1 MHEIIRKG
9 IVDILKRNRKLL
21 KIPVRQKAKFE
32 GWLKFELANWL
43 ELKGYSNVEVE
54 SERYFSKSKTDIS
67 FFHNEEPY
75 SVELKTPNT
84 NWKVPGV
91 VDKVRPITNNI
102 QSIIGDAEK
111 LNSKSGIVAFVL
123 FPVPIND
130 NRWEVYLDRIKEK
143 TNLEISRESNCER
156 VNIAIDEKN
165 KCSLIIC
172 CFKSKRFKN
181 WP

>member
-1 MHEIIRKG
+1 M
-9 IVDILKRNRKLL
+9 
-21 KIPVRQKAKFE
+21 
-32 GWLKFELANWL
+32 
-43 ELKGYSNVEVE
+43 
-54 SERYFSKSKTDIS
+54 
-67 FFHNEEPY
+67 
-75 SVELKTPNT
+75 ELKTPNT
-84 NWKVPGV
+84 NWKIPGV

-102 QSIIGDAEK
+102 QSIISDAEK
-111 LNSKSGIVAFVL
+111 LNSKSGIVAFVI

-143 TNLEISRESNCER
+143 TNLEISRDANCER
-156 VNIAIDEKN
+156 VNIAIDKTN